1 MLALG
6 PEDPRTGDT
15 IFDQTFSSTNIKV
28 RQRTQRNI
36 LADRTASV
44 HDPTINSSSPLSS
57 HSSGIYGNN
66 QQLPRIARGDYQ
78 SAHSNFS
85 INGSRP
91 FRTNAGTSPDHQQAF
106 SQHATA
112 APSPGRAI
120 PLAPTSLESS
130 ASSRCY
136 KPDEAKH
143 DPLTAVGG
151 QFSYD
156 HGALATGHFSQHHDG
171 DLGNTSPGNSYAL
184 QRPLGPGFTISSGY
198 LGFQHD
204 RSGHPQ
210 SNLEDWVDSNTP
222 RFYGQR
228 LRNWSYN
235 STLEYGSTARAVDH
249 SCYTVQQQLESSK
262 QVLSRSDLPIQQQH
276 PQYHYHSDVGELNS
290 LVPNP
295 YRRGALPYIAQ
306 PPTSDL
312 PIPWTSYG
320 PSVGP
325 KHNTSLLMPYYEA
338 PPYSAFIPD
347 ERGRFWTTSSSE
359 PISPQQIPPH
369 SKPNSLSS
377 LRPPS
382 LLSHQSTASLGSFDD
397 ADGAVC
403 QYCGEVAS
411 RATKP
416 NDRKSNVRRH
426 IREKHKRSDGA
437 KPQCPEP
444 GCGKTFER
452 SDYVL
457 RHRRKSHG
465 WQGSP

>member
-44 HDPTINSSSPLSS
+44 HDPTINFSSPLSS

-295 YRRGALPYIAQ
+295 CR
-306 PPTSDL
+306 
-312 PIPWTSYG
+312 
-320 PSVGP
+320 
-325 KHNTSLLMPYYEA
+325 
-338 PPYSAFIPD
+338 
-347 ERGRFWTTSSSE
+347 RGRFWTTSSSE
-359 PISPQQIPPH
+359 PISPRQIPPR
-369 SKPNSLSS
+369 SKPNSSSS

-382 LLSHQSTASLGSFDD
+382 LLSHQSTASLGLFDD